1 MILTEFDGKVVIA
14 RLINAAAGGY
24 LSLGI
29 QTLASLLM
37 LPYLLSSHG
46 IGLSGYGRVM
56 AAMALAGMLG
66 LATDGIRLAIA
77 KYIGEVEARYRYRGF
92 RHLLHHALRLATI
105 IALAALSLIHVI
117 GAASIIGGIGT
128 WIWIYLICRF
138 VAEQLSWVAQSYLQ
152 AERKVA
158 TIAITKS
165 LETVLRS
172 LVIVVVFENVGASV
186 PRYVFLMVLF
196 VMLRALCLVAAA
208 IKTGHPTP
216 ASNDHESLPSIK
228 ALLSTAVNIQVR
240 SIAYYIVYQ
249 GSVVVAQKAGSA
261 ELSGLVSLLLQTIRS
276 YLTLAFV
283 EAFRSSWLP
292 LISGIIH
299 ENNCKEMQQLTEVIA
314 RWQGFI
320 VSALFLIALF
330 HNIWVV
336 AWLGPAIAEHSFF
349 FGVALIV
356 YGAEIAGAM
365 SNQLIMAAG
374 KAGQLMRLV
383 VTSLIVF
390 ILMQLLSGQVLGY
403 NLLSILLAVFAFV
416 LMENAIFIPLVAKDI
431 NSKMTART
439 FFVAPVTSAVL
450 LVCFLA
456 ALQHTVLRGIMVIGG
471 IALLMFQIR
480 QIIEVSRPII
490 NKMRT
495 RSRGHA

>member
-1 MILTEFDGKVVIA
+1 VVIA

-29 QTLASLLM
+29 QTLASLII
-37 LPYLLSSHG
+37 LPYLLSGRG

-56 AAMALAGMLG
+56 AAMALAGILG

-77 KYIGEVEARYRYRGF
+77 KYIGEVQPRYRYTGF
-92 RHLLHHALRLATI
+92 RHLLSHALLLATI
-105 IALAALSLIHVI
+105 IAIAALSLLHAI
-117 GAASIIGGIGT
+117 GAASIIDGIGT

-138 VAEQLSWVAQSYLQ
+138 FAEQMSWVAQSYLQ

-172 LVIVVVFENVGASV
+172 LAIVVVFESMGASV
-186 PRYVFLMVLF
+186 QRYVFLMVLF
-196 VMLRALCLVAAA
+196 VFLRALCFVAAA
-208 IKTGHPTP
+208 IKTGHQTH
-216 ASNDHESLPSIK
+216 ATDDRKSLPSIK
-228 ALLSTAVNIQVR
+228 ALLNTAGNIQVR
-240 SIAYYIVYQ
+240 SVVYYIVYQ

-283 EAFRSSWLP
+283 EVFRSSWLP

-299 ENNCKEMQQLTEVIA
+299 ENNRKEIKQLTEVIA

-330 HNIWVV
+330 HNIWVA
-336 AWLGPAIAEHSFF
+336 AWLGPTIAEYSFF

-383 VTSLIVF
+383 VSSLIVF
-390 ILMQLLSGQVLGY
+390 ILMQLFSSQVLGY

-416 LMENAIFIPLVAKDI
+416 LMENAIFIPLVAKGITSDV
-431 NSKMTART
+431 TART
-439 FFVAPVTSAVL
+439 FFVAPATTVVL
-450 LVCFLA
+450 LACFLA
-456 ALQHTVLRGIMVIGG
+456 SLQYAALHGIMVIGG
-471 IALLMFQIR
+471 IALLMFQVR
-480 QIIEVSRPII
+480 QIIEVSRSII
-490 NKMRT
+490 SEMRE
-495 RSRGHA
+495 RPRGRT